1 MRIALIS
8 DIHASLVSLQAVL
21 ADIDRERVD
30 QIVCLGDVAALG
42 PQPCGVVAR
51 LEALECLCVM
61 GNHDFHLLN
70 PDMVHEYEPEVIDMT
85 AWCAAQLSEADFD
98 YLRSFQPLI
107 EVPLDAQATLLC
119 FHGSPRSNMDTIL
132 ATTPATELDEMLAG
146 HAATVMAGGH
156 THVQLLRQ
164 HKGVMIVNA
173 GSVGWPLEQ
182 MPFEPPPRI
191 LPWAEYAIVHWVDGV
206 LGVELRRVPVDL
218 DAVKQATLA
227 SDMPYAASWADE
239 WDDAKRQLVKIST
252 GKESR

>member
-1 MRIALIS
+1 
-8 DIHASLVSLQAVL
+8 
-21 ADIDRERVD
+21 
-30 QIVCLGDVAALG
+30 
-42 PQPCGVVAR
+42 
-51 LEALECLCVM
+51 
-61 GNHDFHLLN
+61 
-70 PDMVHEYEPEVIDMT
+70 
-85 AWCAAQLSEADFD
+85 
-98 YLRSFQPLI
+98 
-107 EVPLDAQATLLC
+107 
-119 FHGSPRSNMDTIL
+119 MDTIL